1 MRTMLSINLTE
12 QDKNNL
18 IVFLERAT
26 MNGKEVAA
34 YARIVKAIV
43 EAKPTKEGGE
53 KDNGNE

>member
-1 MRTMLSINLTE
+1 MLSIKLTE
-12 QDKNNL
+12 EEKNNL
-18 IVFLERAT
+18 LVFLERTT

-43 EAKPTKEGGE
+43 EATPVKKGGE